1 MNAEDQFFVMKWGLS
16 KTGENPQRWSG
27 RINKS
32 HVQVKEERRTGR
44 RFLKD
49 VIPVGYSI
57 CIDKVLN
64 KETLERLSSESK
76 PLSLKFLNNLFE
88 SL

>member
-16 KTGENPQRWSG
+16 KTGENPQKWSG

-32 HVQVKEERRTGR
+32 HVQVKEERKVGR